1 MFAEIQPSLLF
12 FILWAL
18 LSWFSSKKKK
28 TNLSNDD
35 KQNKFGIED
44 PQNIIEGHSEVYVD
58 ELYDKMDELNYDFE
72 VQETVEKNSVS
83 NLNQAE
89 KIINHPIKDDLYS
102 DSKIKTVD
110 RENYKLSS
118 IKRILYNKSKLK
130 KIIILNEIMMKPRA
144 LNPYD

>member
-18 LSWFSSKKKK
+18 LSWFSGKKKK

-35 KQNKFGIED
+35 KQNEFGIED
-44 PQNIIEGHSEVYVD
+44 PQNIIEGHSEVYVN
-58 ELYDKMDELNYDFE
+58 ELYEKMDELNYDFE

-89 KIINHPIKDDLYS
+89 KIINQPIKDDLYS